1 MTVQIVKG
9 YPPNYAEIK
18 AAFRPNANT
27 VFAYDDTI
35 YSPST
40 VDLPVDVVEHE
51 LVHFAQQERCGGA
64 EAWWQ
69 RYIAEPKFR
78 LEQEIEAYR
87 VQYATVASLPRADR
101 RRLLTR
107 ISKTLASALY
117 GSLVTKEQARRL
129 IAGTA

>member
-1 MTVQIVKG
+1 MSVRVVKG

-18 AAFRPNANT
+18 AAFRPHPNT
-27 VFAYDDTI
+27 VFAYGDTI
-35 YSPST
+35 YSPSSVT
-40 VDLPVDVVEHE
+40 LSADIVEHE
-51 LVHFAQQERCGGA
+51 RVHFAQQLRAGGA
-64 EAWWQ
+64 EEWWQ
-69 RYIAEPKFR
+69 RYIADPSFR

-87 VQYATVASLPRADR
+87 AQYATAAALPRADR
-101 RRLLTR
+101 RRLLAR